1 LAVAAKAS
9 LRPSAITPSV
19 EDRAAML
26 RYFAAEYQGVAER
39 RENYSGDI

>member
-9 LRPSAITPSV
+9 LRPSSITPTA
-19 EDRAAML
+19 EDRAAMQ
-26 RYFAAEYQGVAER
+26 RYFAAEYQGVALR